1 MGEGTLSSRH
11 CFCWWLKVYFY
22 GHFLYFSS
30 AKNCQ
35 GSFFF
40 FFLGVVVFHFF
51 LRHVKGHGKRN
62 SLNSSMEVRVAFFT
76 ENQLFKKLTSVDHY
90 LQKPTFPI
98 FVACKE
104 ESVFVSVPV
113 PMKNGGE
120 KQKRGEEGGC
130 SQVGVILQNKEV
142 LQEQEGSTSICL
154 SMPSPT
160 ANEIKDPTQNSVLY
174 VRFRVCT
181 GDLMYFAL
189 AFWMWVTLLLV
200 VNYMKRFKALEDY
213 KTKSEKK
220 ELVFNGKLSGQ
231 WVHFCYTYI
240 LYSACCNSSKF
251 RITWH

>member
-1 MGEGTLSSRH
+1 M
-11 CFCWWLKVYFY
+11 YFY

-51 LRHVKGHGKRN
+51 LHHVKGHGKRN

-130 SQVGVILQNKEV
+130 RQVGVILQNKEV

-154 SMPSPT
+154 SMP
-160 ANEIKDPTQNSVLY
+160 
-174 VRFRVCT
+174 
-181 GDLMYFAL
+181 
-189 AFWMWVTLLLV
+189 
-200 VNYMKRFKALEDY
+200 
-213 KTKSEKK
+213 
-220 ELVFNGKLSGQ
+220 
-231 WVHFCYTYI
+231 
-240 LYSACCNSSKF
+240 
-251 RITWH
+251 